1 MSNQKRILK
10 EILDIQRNPI
20 ENIIISISENGIY
33 DIYFLMKFYDY
44 PYNNLYL
51 YGKLKLSE
59 KYPYSASDFF
69 CYTPSGRFETN
80 KKICTNS
87 SSYHQESFNAT
98 YNIRNLLISL
108 YSFVY
113 EESTGIGSINS
124 TDEKRIEY
132 SNKSLEFNKN
142 IKLFNELFL
151 ERLSEFEKKIT
162 NNIEINQTLLCRICL
177 QEDIIENLI
186 IPCECKGTQKYAHLK
201 CLEESQIN
209 YILNQS
215 SHPDYQ
221 KNIDEVCSI
230 CGTNYKYK
238 AKSRDELFKEYT
250 KDIAGKLQTG
260 MLLISSKESSDYN
273 NKIIQ
278 QNKNNIQLVQNISYW
293 TNSIILIT
301 EDLHHYLGVILTL
314 QIKQS
319 NNFDNYINHY
329 KIDKKLYKD
338 INIYLGGPCEK
349 QIIYSIILIN
359 STFLNEFNIE
369 LKNIKIIE
377 KTDNTSLLFGELFFI
392 NQLAKIYHHFTKQQV
407 VLYAF
412 EGISGWSKVNGEQLL
427 AEISKGSWIL
437 SRASINN
444 FPYNNMWEHLEKN
457 GLKCPKNPY
466 SSNYEED
473 DL

>member
-1 MSNQKRILK
+1 MTNQKRILK
-10 EILDIQRNPI
+10 EINDIQKNPM
-20 ENIIISISENGIY
+20 ENIIISISENSIY

-51 YGKLKLSE
+51 FGKLKLSE
-59 KYPYSASDFF
+59 KYPYAPSDFIVF
-69 CYTPSGRFETN
+69 TENGRFEIE

-87 SSYHQESFNAT
+87 SSYHQESFNVT

-108 YSFVY
+108 YSFIY
-113 EESTGIGSINS
+113 EESSGIGSINCS
-124 TDEKRIEY
+124 DEKRFEY

-151 ERLSEFEKKIT
+151 ERISEFNKKII
-162 NNIEINQTLLCRICL
+162 NNKIDQTLLCRICL

-186 IPCECKGTQKYAHLK
+186 IACECKGTQKYTHLK

-230 CGTNYKYK
+230 CGTSYKYK
-238 AKSRDELFKEYT
+238 AKSRDELFREYT

-293 TNSIILIT
+293 TESIILIT
-301 EDLHHYLGVILTL
+301 EDSTHYLGVILTL
-314 QIKQS
+314 PIKLS
-319 NNFDNYINHY
+319 KNFDNYINSY
-329 KIDKKLYKD
+329 KIDKNLYKD
-338 INIYLGGPCEK
+338 INIYQGGPCEK
-349 QIIYSIILIN
+349 KIIYSIILIN
-359 STFLNEFNIE
+359 SIFLNEFNIE

-377 KTDNTSLLFGELFFI
+377 TSDNISLLFGELFFI
-392 NQLAKIYHHFTKQQV
+392 NQLAKIYNHFTKQQV

-412 EGISGWSKVNGEQLL
+412 EGISGWSRVQILGELCKSWVL
-427 AEISKGSWIL
+427 SK
-437 SRASINN
+437 ANINN

>member
-20 ENIIISISENGIY
+20 ENVIISISENGIY

-51 YGKLKLSE
+51 YGKLKISD
-59 KYPYSASDFF
+59 KYPYSASDFL
-69 CYTPSGRFETN
+69 CYTPSGRFEIEQ
-80 KKICTNS
+80 KICTNS
-87 SSYHQESFNAT
+87 SSYNQESFNAT
-98 YNIRNLLISL
+98 YNIRNLLISF

-113 EESTGIGSINS
+113 EQSSGIGSLNCS
-124 TDEKRIEY
+124 VEKRIEY
-132 SNKSLEFNKN
+132 SSKSLEINKN

-151 ERLSEFEKKIT
+151 KRLSEFDKKII
-162 NNIEINQTLLCRICL
+162 NNNEIDEKLLCRICL
-177 QEDIIENLI
+177 EDDTIENLI
-186 IPCECKGTQKYAHLK
+186 IPCKCKGTQKYAHLK

-215 SHPDYQ
+215 SHPHYQ

-230 CGTNYKYK
+230 CKTRYKYK
-238 AKSRDELFKEYT
+238 AKSRNELFREYT
-250 KDIAGKLQTG
+250 KDLVGKLQTG

-278 QNKNNIQLVQNISYW
+278 QNKNNIELVQNIYYW
-293 TNSIILIT
+293 TQSIILIT
-301 EDLHHYLGVILTL
+301 EDTTHYLGVILTL
-314 QIKQS
+314 PIKQS

-329 KIDKKLYKD
+329 KIDKNLYKD
-338 INIYLGGPCEK
+338 INIFQGGPCEK

-377 KTDNTSLLFGELFFI
+377 TTDNISLLFGELFFI
-392 NQLAKIYHHFTKQQV
+392 NQLTKIYHYFTKQQV

-412 EGISGWSKVNGEQLL
+412 EGISGWSHVQIMGELCKSWVL
-427 AEISKGSWIL
+427 SKTN
-437 SRASINN
+437 INN

-466 SSNYEED
+466 SSNYKED